1 MVTGNY
7 DYETLSYS
15 DVRIIEP
22 PTETQFEKNWIPLSP
37 HDPRELFIYKWAPLE
52 IGAVT
57 SNNNNKLEIVM
68 SFNETVNLP
77 FFKKM
82 KGSSPFVPNV
92 DENELIGVVHF
103 SEDAK
108 PRRYYHMMLVLDRRT
123 FRPIRYSEPF
133 VFEKPSIEF
142 CIGFTR
148 EKDKYLFWISRFD
161 RDPLLVTVDSSVI
174 SYTCLIGL

>member
-1 MVTGNY
+1 
-7 DYETLSYS
+7 
-15 DVRIIEP
+15 
-22 PTETQFEKNWIPLSP
+22 LSP

-57 SNNNNKLEIVM
+57 ANNNNKLEIIM
-68 SFNETVNLP
+68 SYSETIHLP

-82 KGSSPFVPNV
+82 KGSSPFVPNM

-108 PRRYYHMMLVLDRRT
+108 PRRYYHMMLVLDRHT

-142 CIGFTR
+142 CIGFAR
-148 EKDKYLFWISRFD
+148 EKEKEKEKEKDKYLFWISRFD

-174 SYTCLIGL
+174 SYTCLVGL